1 VQGANGGSSIDFGG
15 VLTKLANLK
24 GATIMQVNVHDAK
37 SQLSKLIDA
46 ALRGEEVIIARNNK
60 PVVRLVAL
68 PQRVGR
74 FKFGLLPELAGTV
87 PDFLEPMSE
96 EELRLWE

>member
-1 VQGANGGSSIDFGG
+1 
-15 VLTKLANLK
+15 
-24 GATIMQVNVHDAK
+24 MQVNVHDAK
-37 SQLSKLIDA
+37 SQLSKLIEA

-60 PVVRLVAL
+60 PMVQMTAL
-68 PQRVGR
+68 SHEATFPQPKGK
-74 FKFGLLPELAGTV
+74 FKFGLLPQLAGTV

>member
-1 VQGANGGSSIDFGG
+1 
-15 VLTKLANLK
+15 
-24 GATIMQVNVHDAK
+24 MQVNVHEAK
-37 SQLSKLIDA
+37 TQLSKLIEA
-46 ALRGEEVIIARNNK
+46 ALRGEDVIIARNGK
-60 PVVRLVAL
+60 PVVRMQAL
-68 PQRVGR
+68 PQREGK